1 MSADATVPPM
11 QRMAALM
18 VALTSVTPLVVATT
32 LVPAAAGMGT
42 HRQLGLPSCT
52 WPMFFGIPCFTC
64 GMTTSFAHAVRGE
77 WLGALWAQPGGF
89 LLALLCALATVVA
102 GWCAILGQPVHRL
115 VRPLARGRTAAIAVA
130 MLVVAWGWKI
140 LVVRGGTA

>member
-1 MSADATVPPM
+1 MVSAATMPPM
-11 QRMAALM
+11 QRLAALL
-18 VALTSVTPLVVATT
+18 VACAGLAPLAVATT

-42 HRQLGLPSCT
+42 HLQLGLPSCT

-77 WLGALWAQPGGF
+77 WLAAMWAQPGGF
-89 LLALLCALATVVA
+89 LLAMACALVAVVA

-115 VRPLARGRTAAIAVA
+115 FRPLARGRTAIVA
-130 MLVVAWGWKI
+130 GVVLAAAWGWKI
-140 LVVRGGTA
+140 LVARGGAA